1 MRALVTYFIKY
12 PIAANLLMFAI
23 VVIGLLSATQLK
35 FTFFPEVEVR
45 VVSVTAVYPGAAPS
59 EIEEGIVAKVEEEV
73 KGLTG
78 VKKIQSVSSENF
90 GSITVEL
97 ERGTDVDKM
106 TQDIKNAVDQV
117 NSFPD
122 GMEPPVV
129 KKLEFFGQGLT
140 LGLTGDVSLRRLK
153 EYARDVEEDL
163 KVNDGLS
170 KVTLLGF
177 PEEEI
182 EIAFREDDL
191 RTYQLTFA
199 EAATAIRG
207 SNLELTGGRLQTEEE
222 EFIIRSK
229 NKSYYGDELK
239 DIVVKSYP
247 NGSVIRLYQV
257 ADIKDQWEDAPDRIY
272 IDGQPAVVLDVQN
285 TRSEDILDIALMVKD
300 YVERFNKTYSEV
312 GLLVV
317 EDNSKIIKGR
327 TELLTWNGILG
338 FVIVMI
344 LLAMFLH
351 WRVAFWVAIAIPISF
366 CGMFIMAVA
375 YGVTLNVITLF
386 GMILVIGILVDDG
399 IVIGENIYQL
409 YEKGYSRTEAA
420 IEGTMEVLP
429 AVFSAI
435 LTTVIAFSTFFFIDG
450 TLGDFFYEM
459 AIVVIF
465 ALVFSLIEGALIL
478 PAHMAHSKALTK
490 KAKINKVQLTFE
502 KLMEWMK
509 NKIYAPV
516 LRFAMNNKLIVIAVA
531 ITTFLLSLGAVGGG
545 IVKTTFFPNIPG
557 DAFQVS
563 VKMPSG
569 TRESVVLDILNGIE
583 ADANE
588 LNIALSEKYFG
599 GDTLPIYKVRKTL
612 GPTINEGNVGIILI
626 DAEIRDSITDL
637 FISGLLRDKVGPV
650 YGSEYVTY
658 GGNTPFGKPFNLSF
672 LGNNYEE
679 LKGAVAEVE
688 SKMRALPDLKDV
700 LNNNQEGVR
709 EIDIQL
715 NQRGEFLGLNLQQVI
730 SQVRNGFFGAEVQRL
745 QRGRDEVK
753 VWVRYTEDDR
763 DALSKLKDIRIRT
776 NNGTNIPLRE
786 IAEFSIERGV
796 ININRL
802 DGQKEI
808 RVEAD
813 IANSKVS
820 TSEVTTLLQEEIV
833 PEILKSYPTV
843 TVDYGGQNEDQ
854 EDTMT
859 SGAKTLPF
867 IMLLMFIVIA
877 MTFRSVGQ
885 TVAVLALIPFGFIG
899 VVMGHFFLDIP
910 ISLFSN
916 LGMIALIGIIV
927 NDALVMVSK
936 YNSLI
941 AQGKVIE
948 DAIYEAGVSRFRPI
962 VLTSVTTFAGLAP
975 LLFEKSIQAQFLIPM
990 AVSIAFGLLVVT
1002 FIILV
1007 LLPVLL
1013 LLLNKL
1019 KVYSIYAWEG
1029 EKPRLEIVEPGY
1041 IGVMKKTRTEYES
1054 MKTSISNEGIE
1065 GYGNLEIIEETSREL
1080 LVKEASFDG
1089 RTSRFGLW
1097 FVSGL
1102 LALGL
1107 MGGVLYAFITIAG
1120 KLVG

>member
-1 MRALVTYFIKY
+1 M
-12 PIAANLLMFAI
+12 
-23 VVIGLLSATQLK
+23 IGYVQ
-35 FTFFPEVEVR
+35 VR
-45 VVSVTAVYPGAAPS
+45 DLFLQ
-59 EIEEGIVAKVEEEV
+59 EGIV
-73 KGLTG
+73 
-78 VKKIQSVSSENF
+78 
-90 GSITVEL
+90 
-97 ERGTDVDKM
+97 
-106 TQDIKNAVDQV
+106 
-117 NSFPD
+117 
-122 GMEPPVV
+122 
-129 KKLEFFGQGLT
+129 
-140 LGLTGDVSLRRLK
+140 
-153 EYARDVEEDL
+153 
-163 KVNDGLS
+163 
-170 KVTLLGF
+170 
-177 PEEEI
+177 
-182 EIAFREDDL
+182 
-191 RTYQLTFA
+191 
-199 EAATAIRG
+199 
-207 SNLELTGGRLQTEEE
+207 
-222 EFIIRSK
+222 
-229 NKSYYGDELK
+229 
-239 DIVVKSYP
+239 
-247 NGSVIRLYQV
+247 
-257 ADIKDQWEDAPDRIY
+257 Y
-272 IDGQPAVVLDVQN
+272 IP
-285 TRSEDILDIALMVKD
+285 
-300 YVERFNKTYSEV
+300 
-312 GLLVV
+312 
-317 EDNSKIIKGR
+317 
-327 TELLTWNGILG
+327 
-338 FVIVMI
+338 
-344 LLAMFLH
+344 
-351 WRVAFWVAIAIPISF
+351 
-366 CGMFIMAVA
+366 
-375 YGVTLNVITLF
+375 
-386 GMILVIGILVDDG
+386 
-399 IVIGENIYQL
+399 
-409 YEKGYSRTEAA
+409 
-420 IEGTMEVLP
+420 
-429 AVFSAI
+429 
-435 LTTVIAFSTFFFIDG
+435 
-450 TLGDFFYEM
+450 
-459 AIVVIF
+459 
-465 ALVFSLIEGALIL
+465 
-478 PAHMAHSKALTK
+478 
-490 KAKINKVQLTFE
+490 
-502 KLMEWMK
+502 
-509 NKIYAPV
+509 
-516 LRFAMNNKLIVIAVA
+516 
-531 ITTFLLSLGAVGGG
+531 
-545 IVKTTFFPNIPG
+545 
-557 DAFQVS
+557 
-563 VKMPSG
+563 
-569 TRESVVLDILNGIE
+569 
-583 ADANE
+583 
-588 LNIALSEKYFG
+588 LNIIS
-599 GDTLPIYKVRKTL
+599 
-612 GPTINEGNVGIILI
+612 II
-626 DAEIRDSITDL
+626 DSIAGCQVYIRPITITDC
-637 FISGLLRDKVGPV
+637 IS
-650 YGSEYVTY
+650 
-658 GGNTPFGKPFNLSF
+658 NHFGKPFNLSF

>member
-12 PIAANLLMFAI
+12 PIASNLLMFAI
-23 VVIGLLSATQLK
+23 VVIGMLSAAQLK

-45 VVSVTAVYPGAAPS
+45 VVSVTAAYPGAAPS

-90 GSITVEL
+90 GSITVIL
-97 ERGTDVDKM
+97 ERGTDVDKL
-106 TQDIKNAVDQV
+106 TQDVKNAVDQI

-140 LGLTGDVSLRRLK
+140 LGLTGDVSLRKLK
-153 EYARDVEEDL
+153 EYAREIEEDL
-163 KVNDGLS
+163 KANDGLS
-170 KVTLLGF
+170 KVDLLGF

-191 RTYQLTFA
+191 RTFQLTFA
-199 EAATAIRG
+199 EAAAAIRG
-207 SNLELTGGRLQTEEE
+207 SNLELTGGRLQAAEE

-229 NKSYYGDELK
+229 NKSYFANDLK
-239 DIVVKSYP
+239 DIVIKSYP

-257 ADIKDQWEDAPDRIY
+257 ADVTDQWEDAPDRIY
-272 IDGQPAVVLDVQN
+272 LDGQPAVVLDVQN
-285 TRSEDILDIALMVKD
+285 TRSEDILDIAVIVKE
-300 YVERFNKTYSEV
+300 YVERFNKTYSDVE
-312 GLLVV
+312 LIVV
-317 EDNSKIIKGR
+317 EDNSKVIQGR
-327 TELLTWNGILG
+327 TELLTWNGIVG
-338 FVIVMI
+338 FVIVMV

-366 CGMFIMAVA
+366 CGMFIMAVTF
-375 YGVTLNVITLF
+375 GITLNVITLF

-409 YEKGYSRTEAA
+409 YEKGYTRTEAA

-435 LTTVIAFSTFFFIDG
+435 LTTVIAFMTFFFIDG
-450 TLGDFFYEM
+450 TLGDFFTEM

-465 ALVFSLIEGALIL
+465 ALVFSLVEGALIL
-478 PAHMAHSKALTK
+478 PAHLAHSKALTK
-490 KAKINKVQLTFE
+490 KAKINKVQVTFE
-502 KLMEWMK
+502 KLMDWLK
-509 NKIYAPV
+509 IKIYAPI
-516 LRFAMNNKLIVIAVA
+516 LRFAMSNKLIVIAVS
-531 ITTFLLSLGAVGGG
+531 ITTFFLSIGAVGGG

-557 DAFQVS
+557 ESFQVN

-569 TRESVVLDILNGIE
+569 TRESVVLDILDRIE
-583 ADANE
+583 SEANALNAD
-588 LNIALSEKYFG
+588 LSDKYFA
-599 GDTLPIYKVRKTL
+599 GDTLPIFKVRKTL
-612 GPTINEGNVGIILI
+612 GPTINEGNVGIVLI
-626 DAEIRDSITDL
+626 DAEIRDTITDL
-637 FISGLLRDKVGPV
+637 FISGLLRNKVGPV
-650 YGSEYVTY
+650 YGAEYVTY

-672 LGNNYEE
+672 LGNNYDE
-679 LKGAVAEVE
+679 LVGAVAEVE
-688 SKMRALPDLKDV
+688 AKMRALPDLKDV

-763 DALSKLKDIRIRT
+763 SDLSKLKDIRIRT
-776 NNGTNIPLRE
+776 NTGSSVPLRE
-786 IAEFSIERGV
+786 IADFNIERGV

-820 TSEVTTLLQEEIV
+820 TSEVTTLLEEEIV
-833 PEILKSYPTV
+833 PEVLKNYPTV
-843 TVDYGGQNEDQ
+843 AVDFGGQNEDQ
-854 EDTMT
+854 ADTMN
-859 SGAKTLPF
+859 SGATTLPF
-867 IMLLMFIVIA
+867 ILLLMFIVIA

-885 TVAVLALIPFGFIG
+885 TIAVLALIPFGFIG

-941 AQGKVIE
+941 SDGMQVE

-975 LLFEKSIQAQFLIPM
+975 LLFEKSVQAQFLIPM

-1007 LLPVLL
+1007 LLPILL
-1013 LLLNKL
+1013 LLVNRL

-1029 EKPRLEIVEPGY
+1029 KKPQLEIVEPGY
-1041 IGVMKKTRTEYES
+1041 TGVLKTSYATYES
-1054 MKTSISNEGIE
+1054 MKSNVDIE
-1065 GYGNLEIIEETSREL
+1065 GNQEIEIIEEMPDGL
-1080 LVKEASFDG
+1080 LIKDPSFEG
-1089 RTSRFGLW
+1089 RVSRFGLW
-1097 FVSGL
+1097 FISGL

-1107 MGGVLYAFITIAG
+1107 IGGVLYAFITLAG

>member
-23 VVIGLLSATQLK
+23 IIMGMLSATQLK
-35 FTFFPEVEVR
+35 FTFFPEVELR
-45 VVSVTAVYPGAAPS
+45 VISVSAVYPGAAPS
-59 EIEEGIVAKVEEEV
+59 EIEEGIVAKIEEEV
-73 KGLTG
+73 RGITG
-78 VKKIQSVSSENF
+78 VKKIQSVSSENI
-90 GSITVEL
+90 GAVTVVL
-97 ERGTDVDKM
+97 NKGVDVDKL

-153 EYARDVEEDL
+153 QFARDVEDDL
-163 KVNDGLS
+163 KTNDGLS
-170 KVTLLGF
+170 KVDLLGF

-191 RTYQLTFA
+191 RTFQLTFA
-199 EAATAIRG
+199 EATVAIRG
-207 SNLELTGGRLQTEEE
+207 ANLEATGGRLQAEEE

-229 NKSYYGDELK
+229 SKSYYGDELK

-247 NGSVIRLYQV
+247 NGSVVRLYQV
-257 ADIKDQWEDAPDRIY
+257 ADIRDHWEDAPDRIFL
-272 IDGQPAVVLDVQN
+272 DGQPAVILDVQN
-285 TRSEDILDIALMVKD
+285 TRSEDILEIAEIVKE
-300 YVERFNKTYSEV
+300 YVERFNKTYDEV
-312 GLLVV
+312 GLIIV
-317 EDNSKIIKGR
+317 EDQSKLIKGR
-327 TELLTWNGILG
+327 TELLTMNGIIG
-338 FVIVMI
+338 FVIVMV

-366 CGMFIMAVA
+366 CGMFIMAVV

-409 YEKGYSRTEAA
+409 YEQGYTRTEAA

-435 LTTVIAFSTFFFIDG
+435 LTTVIAFATFFFIDG

-465 ALVFSLIEGALIL
+465 ALVFSLIEGAFIL
-478 PAHMAHSKALTK
+478 PAHLAHSKALTK

-502 KLMEWMK
+502 KVMEWLK
-509 NKIYAPV
+509 NKLYAPI
-516 LRFAMNNKLIVIAVA
+516 LRFSIKNKLIVVAVA
-531 ITTFLLSLGAVGGG
+531 LSTFLLSIGAVSGG
-545 IVKTTFFPNIPG
+545 IVKMTFFPTIPG
-557 DAFQVS
+557 ESFQVN

-569 TRESVVLDILNGIE
+569 TRESVVLDILNRIE
-583 ADANE
+583 EDANQ
-588 LNIALSEKYFG
+588 LNIELGEKYFG

-612 GPTINEGNVGIILI
+612 GPTINEGNVGVVLT
-626 DAEIRDSITDL
+626 DAEMRDTITDL
-637 FISGLLRDKVGPV
+637 YISGLLRKKVGPV

-658 GGNTPFGKPFNLSF
+658 GTGAPFGKPFNISF
-672 LGNNYEE
+672 LGDDYDQ
-679 LKGAVAEVE
+679 LIGAVAAVE
-688 SKMRALPDLKDV
+688 ERMSAMPDLKDV

-715 NQRGEFLGLNLQQVI
+715 NQKGEFLGLNLQQVI
-730 SQVRNGFFGAEVQRL
+730 GQVRNGFFGAEVQRL

-753 VWVRYTEDDR
+753 VWVRYTEEDR
-763 DALSKLKDIRIRT
+763 SALSKLEDIRIRT
-776 NNGTNIPLRE
+776 NSGTSVPLRE
-786 IAEFSIERGV
+786 IAKFSVDRGV

-802 DGQKEI
+802 NGQKEI
-808 RVEAD
+808 RIEAD
-813 IANSKVS
+813 VANAKVS
-820 TSEVTTLLQEEIV
+820 TSEVTALLQEEIV

-843 TVDYGGQNEDQ
+843 SVDFGGQNEDQ
-854 EDTMT
+854 ADTAT
-859 SGAKTLPF
+859 SMQQVLPF
-867 IMLLMFIVIA
+867 ILLLMFIVIA

-885 TVAVLALIPFGFIG
+885 TMAVLALIPFGFIG
-899 VVMGHFFLDIP
+899 VVMGHYFLDIP

-941 AQGKVIE
+941 ADGLKVQ
-948 DAIYEAGVSRFRPI
+948 DAIYEAGLTRFRPI
-962 VLTSVTTFAGLAP
+962 ILTSVTTFAGLAP
-975 LLFEKSIQAQFLIPM
+975 LLIEKSIQAQFLIPM

-1007 LLPVLL
+1007 LLPILL
-1013 LLLNKL
+1013 LLQNQYRIQTMHLWDGYRPKRE
-1019 KVYSIYAWEG
+1019 V
-1029 EKPRLEIVEPGY
+1029 VEPHSPKERRTNYFIWYTVGITFFVCIY
-1041 IGVMKKTRTEYES
+1041 TLMK
-1054 MKTSISNEGIE
+1054 ILQG
-1065 GYGNLEIIEETSREL
+1065 
-1080 LVKEASFDG
+1080 
-1089 RTSRFGLW
+1089 
-1097 FVSGL
+1097 
-1102 LALGL
+1102 
-1107 MGGVLYAFITIAG
+1107 
-1120 KLVG
+1120 